1 MSPRDEMTF
10 WEHLEELRRVFIK
23 ITVAIIG
30 CGLVAFLLKDEVFR
44 LILAPHAPDFLSYR
58 LCEQLHLL
66 SQNEIT
72 TTASAIQLVNTTL
85 TGQFAMH
92 VKASAYV
99 GFMVASP
106 YVFYQLFGYIAPAFE
121 PATQQRVVPIVV
133 SSFVMFCIGLAFNYF
148 VIFPLTFHFLGT
160 YQVSG
165 SVENL
170 ITLNSYVDTLLVLSL
185 LMGILFELPLVCW
198 LMGRCGLLTAS
209 TMRRYRRHAVV
220 AIVVVSA
227 IITPTSDVF
236 TLMVVSLPIWL
247 LYEVSVLLV
256 PK

>member
-23 ITVAIIG
+23 ITVAIVG

-66 SQNEIT
+66 SQNDIT

-106 YVFYQLFGYIAPAFE
+106 YVF
-121 PATQQRVVPIVV
+121 
-133 SSFVMFCIGLAFNYF
+133 
-148 VIFPLTFHFLGT
+148 

-198 LMGRCGLLTAS
+198 LMGRCGLLTAF

-220 AIVVVSA
+220 AIVVVAA

-236 TLMVVSLPIWL
+236 TLAVVSLPIWL